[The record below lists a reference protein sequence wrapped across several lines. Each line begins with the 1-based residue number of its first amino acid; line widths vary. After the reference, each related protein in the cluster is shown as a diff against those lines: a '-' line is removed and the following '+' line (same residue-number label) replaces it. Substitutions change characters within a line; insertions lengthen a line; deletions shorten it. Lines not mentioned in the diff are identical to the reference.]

1 MAVGGDHWL
10 SCLLVKEGDSRG
22 LRRSGHEER
31 VVDFCCRRETETD
44 AQAGGGVFLEE
55 EQSRDTGK
63 MKPGFGRG
71 LGGGG
76 QGSERSR
83 QAWGR
88 EDEMG
93 SRGTERC

>member
-1 MAVGGDHWL
+1 MKKGWLISAAGGRPRQMHRL
-10 SCLLVKEGDSRG
+10 E
-22 LRRSGHEER
+22 
-31 VVDFCCRRETETD
+31 
-44 AQAGGGVFLEE
+44 GGVFLEE